1 MYYEHTSRLLEQNVR
16 SFLQFTGK
24 INKGIKSTITHEPQM
39 FMAFNNGISGT
50 ANNIE
55 FGSDEKGLFIEKIYD
70 FQIVN
75 GGQTTASIYHTRN
88 KDKRLPLDQIHVPT
102 KINIIKNVSDFES
115 IVSRIAEYSNTQNKV
130 SVADLSSNKE
140 NHIAIEELSRNIWAP
155 PKAGTTLHTRWF
167 YERSRGQY
175 RNEKHRN
182 AGTPKTKRQFDLQ
195 NPRNQLITK
204 ESLAKYYNSFYLKWN
219 GKKPIIGPHIVVKGA
234 QKNYLYFLKDNFNF
248 KPNKTWW
255 EDAVA
260 VSILFKSAEQIYG
273 VKPNALGDL
282 RFAVVPYSI
291 AYLSWITEGKLNL
304 ESIWKSQSLEVSLQ
318 NILRDLMV
326 QIEQKIKSSA
336 SGSLYPEY
344 AKKQDCWE
352 MLTSEKR
359 LIDTSLIDDF
369 IYKKSQFE
377 QRQAKKR
384 KRDDFKEEDLS
395 KELEII
401 QSYKPQSW
409 IEFGKIIQQLEN
421 VPQSYY
427 RASIKITSELKLN
440 KILSNQLIK
449 KGLEIIDIIS
459 EYSPETF
466 NDINNIRVRK
476 PQDDLEINT
485 RLLKQM
491 SDYANGSRILSQK
504 QLGLLFEI
512 AHNMKPMNEYNKT
525 FAKEMLE
532 LLLDSALYQN
542 NKLHEHIN
550 IIKTLEGPKRFSRS
564 EEFRAVN

>member
-1 MYYEHTSRLLEQNVR
+1 
-16 SFLQFTGK
+16 
-24 INKGIKSTITHEPQM
+24 
-39 FMAFNNGISGT
+39 
-50 ANNIE
+50 
-55 FGSDEKGLFIEKIYD
+55 
-70 FQIVN
+70 
-75 GGQTTASIYHTRN
+75 
-88 KDKRLPLDQIHVPT
+88 
-102 KINIIKNVSDFES
+102 
-115 IVSRIAEYSNTQNKV
+115 
-130 SVADLSSNKE
+130 
-140 NHIAIEELSRNIWAP
+140 
-155 PKAGTTLHTRWF
+155 
-167 YERSRGQY
+167 
-175 RNEKHRN
+175 
-182 AGTPKTKRQFDLQ
+182 
-195 NPRNQLITK
+195 
-204 ESLAKYYNSFYLKWN
+204 
-219 GKKPIIGPHIVVKGA
+219 
-234 QKNYLYFLKDNFNF
+234 
-248 KPNKTWW
+248 
-255 EDAVA
+255 
-260 VSILFKSAEQIYG
+260 
-273 VKPNALGDL
+273 
-282 RFAVVPYSI
+282 
-291 AYLSWITEGKLNL
+291 
-304 ESIWKSQSLEVSLQ
+304 
-318 NILRDLMV
+318 MV

-336 SGSLYPEY
+336 SGSLYAEY

-359 LIDTSLIDDF
+359 LIDSSLIDDF
-369 IYKKSQFE
+369 VYKKSQFE

-401 QSYKPQSW
+401 QSYKSQSW

-427 RASIKITSELKLN
+427 RASIKIASELKLN

-512 AHNMKPMNEYNKT
+512 AHNMKPLNEYNKT

-532 LLLDSALYQN
+532 LLLDS
-542 NKLHEHIN
+542 
-550 IIKTLEGPKRFSRS
+550 GFVPKQ
-564 EEFRAVN
+564 